1 MFRAALYAMALAIVA
16 LPACAADAPPV
27 PPTPPP
33 EVQALGRMAQE
44 CQGREASALVQAFT
58 LQARLAAETKRADD
72 AEAKLKPAD
81 PAKP

>member
-1 MFRAALYAMALAIVA
+1 MLRTVLSAMALAAVA
-16 LPACAADAPPV
+16 LPACASDASPA
-27 PPTPPP
+27 PPP

-44 CQGREASALVQAFT
+44 CQSREASALVQAFT

-72 AEAKLKPAD
+72 AEAKLKSAE